1 MRPLPIL
8 LLLALSIS
16 LLVGCAST
24 IEPAAVDPLEGS
36 EWRLSSLP
44 GRNLAQVPVNRRP
57 TVAFAEG
64 RMSGRG
70 LCNPLT
76 AAYTPG
82 ESGQLRIGR
91 VGGATAP
98 CREVESLEPH
108 FIRQLEDVTG
118 YRLDGDRLVLVTGTG
133 RELGF
138 ERLPMERGAGD
149 S

>member
-1 MRPLPIL
+1 V
-8 LLLALSIS
+8 A
-16 LLVGCAST
+16 
-24 IEPAAVDPLEGS
+24 
-36 EWRLSSLP
+36 
-44 GRNLAQVPVNRRP
+44 VNRRP

-70 LCNPLT
+70 LCNALA

-91 VGGATAP
+91 VGCATAP
-98 CREVESLEPH
+98 CREVESLESH

-118 YRLDGDRLVLVTGTG
+118 YRLEGDRLILITRGG
-133 RELGF
+133 REIGF
-138 ERLPMERGAGD
+138 ERMIASGVAPEG

>member
-1 MRPLPIL
+1 MRPLPSL
-8 LLLALSIS
+8 LFLGLL

-24 IEPAAVDPLEGS
+24 IEPAAVDPLDGS
-36 EWRLSSLP
+36 QWRLSSLP
-44 GRNLAQVPVNRRP
+44 GRTVAQVSVNRRP

-118 YRLDGDRLVLVTGTG
+118 YRLDGDRLVLVTRGG
-133 RELGF
+133 REVGF
-138 ERLPMERGAGD
+138 ERMTASGVAPGG